1 MRKLDL
7 IALIKYALTKL
18 SLFAI
23 TESSFS
29 TAAAGGPY
37 TKIPDSDTGT
47 VINFYINWSSYL
59 HLNYGFLHATYGY
72 LQKATVNLLFSTD
85 RGLEKIYDT
94 VFSFLGWEGNISNSS
109 GPLYG
114 LWYFFQF
121 MGWSLLALGL
131 LIVAFQ
137 SLMHRSDWGKIGTNV
152 VLAAMTMTL
161 LPMMMQ
167 MFNTVAVDAESAIKS
182 VKGTEMTTDIAVQ
195 PIKNNVIDL
204 STLIRRDFGNFKYK
218 PEAKKIRNV
227 AKWNVINSAKDVKEM
242 DFGQYLDKKTMNDDL
257 KLSKYKAGEAAM
269 NYHLEDEHNQVGGGY
284 IIAKNSNAGLGTL
297 NDRYYSRYS
306 VNWIGL
312 IGQSLIIG
320 VVLLIAGIRVCK
332 DSYELTL
339 MSFIAPLVAYRSI
352 RSTKKLRDLISSIA
366 GMYTSIV
373 FMMALIRVYLIGLVV
388 CQAKVPGMNWF
399 ERSIVI
405 LMLYAGGAF
414 AMFGGLNYLE
424 RVTGV
429 SQGLSD
435 EAGQAMAVGALG
447 GAAAGAAV
455 GLAGG
460 AMSKV
465 GGAVS
470 RFSNNRSN
478 SSLTG
483 SNSRTNGITSSR
495 DNSNSSSGS
504 TSKSNDQNNTHGIS
518 RSRSQQNGQNNP
530 QTTNTNQQNQKGG
543 LQNNQNNPTGIS
555 KSGNQTNQ
563 NKASQTNDQNSQNV
577 NNPQKGINSS
587 NINNGSSNRNEAN
600 NGISGQT
607 PDSQDQNGWLN
618 GTEQNA
624 MSDTQNMNPVS
635 DDPTNQNP
643 TGIGSNDPIQNMN
656 MDPNAN
662 VAEDPNNHGLDNP
675 ESENSWENDPNLNS
689 NDKFDPNGQ
698 NGIGNQNGLPKDD
711 SFEGQADW
719 LNDLSSGQPQGE
731 KPSFDEGTTSSAVPS
746 GVGQTQSPS
755 AGTSASSTSTPN
767 TGVRIGNALQSTGNR
782 VSNVSRSVRQHS
794 TQYLKNHRFNIGTG
808 NLHGRDSDQLD

>member
-1 MRKLDL
+1 MDL

-23 TESSFS
+23 TETSFS

-37 TKIPDSDTGT
+37 TKIPDGDTGT

-85 RGLEKIYDT
+85 RGLEDIYDT

-227 AKWNVINSAKDVKEM
+227 ANWNVINSPKAVKEM

-447 GAAAGAAV
+447 GAAVGATA

-460 AMSKV
+460 AMGKV

-478 SSLTG
+478 SSLTSG
-483 SNSRTNGITSSR
+483 NSRTNGINSSR
-495 DNSNSSSGS
+495 N
-504 TSKSNDQNNTHGIS
+504 KSNGQNDTHGIS
-518 RSRSQQNGQNNP
+518 STRSQQNGQNNP

-543 LQNNQNNPTGIS
+543 SQNNQNNQTGIS
-555 KSGNQTNQ
+555 KSG
-563 NKASQTNDQNSQNV
+563 DRNSQNSASQSGGQNV
-577 NNPQKGINSS
+577 NGGNQGTNSS
-587 NINNGSSNRNEAN
+587 NVNNGFTNNNEAN

-607 PDSQDQNGWLN
+607 PDSQNQNGWSNDFGQN
-618 GTEQNA
+618 GISNDQD
-624 MSDTQNMNPVS
+624 MSPVS

-643 TGIGSNDPIQNMN
+643 IGIDSNDPTQNMN

-698 NGIGNQNGLPKDD
+698 NGIGNQNGFPKDD
-711 SFEGQADW
+711 SFEGQSDW
-719 LNDLSSGQPQGE
+719 LNDMSSGQPQGE
-731 KPSFDEGTTSSAVPS
+731 KPSFDEGTTSSATS
-746 GVGQTQSPS
+746 SDVGQTQS
-755 AGTSASSTSTPN
+755 TSTGTSTPN
-767 TGVRIGNALQSTGNR
+767 AGVRIGNTLQSTGNR

>member
-227 AKWNVINSAKDVKEM
+227 ANWNVINSAKDVKEM

-269 NYHLEDEHNQVGGGY
+269 NYHLEDEHNQVDGGY

-530 QTTNTNQQNQKGG
+530 QTTNANQQNQKGG
-543 LQNNQNNPTGIS
+543 SQNNQNNPTGIS

-577 NNPQKGINSS
+577 NNPQNGINSS
-587 NINNGSSNRNEAN
+587 N
-600 NGISGQT
+600 
-607 PDSQDQNGWLN
+607 
-618 GTEQNA
+618 
-624 MSDTQNMNPVS
+624 
-635 DDPTNQNP
+635 DPTNQNP
-643 TGIGSNDPIQNMN
+643 TGIGSNDPTQNMN

-719 LNDLSSGQPQGE
+719 LNDMSSSQPQGE
-731 KPSFDEGTTSSAVPS
+731 NPSFDEGTTSSVGSS

>member
-435 EAGQAMAVGALG
+435 EVGQAMAVGALG

-478 SSLTG
+478 SSLTSG
-483 SNSRTNGITSSR
+483 NSRTNGINSSR
-495 DNSNSSSGS
+495 ANSNSSNSS
-504 TSKSNDQNNTHGIS
+504 ANKSNDQNDTHGIS
-518 RSRSQQNGQNNP
+518 STRSQQNGQNNP

-543 LQNNQNNPTGIS
+543 SQNNQNNQTGIS
-555 KSGNQTNQ
+555 KSG
-563 NKASQTNDQNSQNV
+563 DQNSQNSASQSGGQNV
-577 NNPQKGINSS
+577 NGGNQGTNSS
-587 NINNGSSNRNEAN
+587 NINNGSTNNNEAN
-600 NGISGQT
+600 NGIGGQT
-607 PDSQDQNGWLN
+607 PDSQNQNGWSNDFGQN
-618 GTEQNA
+618 GISNDQG
-624 MSDTQNMNPVS
+624 MSPVS

-643 TGIGSNDPIQNMN
+643 TGIGSDDPSQNMN

-662 VAEDPNNHGLDNP
+662 VAEDPDNQGIGTP
-675 ESENSWENDPNLNS
+675 NSENSWENDPNLNG
-689 NDKFDPNGQ
+689 NEKFDPNGQ
-698 NGIGNQNGLPKDD
+698 NGIGNQSGLPKDD
-711 SFEGQADW
+711 SFEGQADQ
-719 LNDLSSGQPQGE
+719 LNDMSSDQPQEE
-731 KPSFDEGTTSSAVPS
+731 KPTFDGGTEGANESPHTEQ
-746 GVGQTQSPS
+746 GQTP
-755 AGTSASSTSTPN
+755 GTASSTPN
-767 TGVRIGNALQSTGNR
+767 AGVRIGNALQSTGNR

-794 TQYLKNHRFNIGTG
+794 TQYLKNHQFNIGTG